1 MMIIV
6 YVIASCFR
14 PTIKARSSCSEA
26 ESYWSADRVNAL
38 FRRVSAWENGL
49 STIDHRSV
57 LGLIVHKL
65 PEYGWD
71 GRRMKL
77 SDLGSF
83 MRMRH
88 AINRHIDI

>member
-6 YVIASCFR
+6 YVVASCFR

-26 ESYWSADRVNAL
+26 ESYWSANRVNAL
-38 FRRVSAWENGL
+38 FRRVFAWENGL

-57 LGLIVHKL
+57 LGLIVISCRSVDDRL
-65 PEYGWD
+65 
-71 GRRMKL
+71 RMKL

-83 MRMRH
+83 IRMRH
-88 AINRHIDI
+88 AIDRHIDI